1 MSRTPRAS
9 RPRWFVPRRRRAAL
23 AAAAMLCVA
32 GSAAAPASATD
43 SPAVR
48 TAAADPVTGQLA
60 YVAVGGAFGLPNAL
74 AVMDTRTDSLVDFH
88 TMPQYLNG
96 IAVNPAGTRVY
107 GTTQGAVV
115 VMDPVTDATLGTIPV
130 GASNGDIAISPSGAQ
145 AYVAD
150 SSGTGSVHVVDTAAQ
165 TVTATIAAGGE
176 GLALS
181 PDGTRLYSTGPGG
194 VLSVIDTA
202 TDTVVATVA
211 CGTSTGYVAVDGTGA
226 HAYVTD
232 WATHSL
238 YVVDAATDSVTATV
252 SLATFVGNPTR
263 VVVNPAGTTAYV
275 GQGPAGEVLG
285 IDLATR
291 NVLHILQAGTGIL
304 AEAIDSAG
312 SKLYVGASD
321 GTMNPGGSVT
331 AFDTAGPTQS
341 GALGLAGYPTGIAL
355 GPTSSG
361 TAVSLTTAPTGT
373 ATQGKPVTLTATVS
387 GADSGTVQFYD
398 RTSSAYG
405 PVPLGAPVPVTNGTA
420 TLSTS
425 SLTLDIHSLSA
436 AFTPAAPGLLR
447 SASSVVSVQVIPAG
461 VNVEQAYNAT
471 GTGIVISTLY
481 TTGPRLLLAFVSSD
495 GPAQKQSASIT
506 SSGLDWTL
514 VKRADNQG
522 GTAEIWS
529 AYASGPLSDYAV
541 ASSPQFDGFDQQLT
555 VLVITGATRV
565 GASAAAGS
573 STGVG
578 HVSLTTTGAGS
589 QVYGVGEDYTDAQ
602 ARTVASGQRL
612 YSQWV
617 DTASGD
623 TYWTQGT
630 SGTTIPS
637 GTKVTLSDTAPTGDT
652 WNMAAVE
659 VLSSGS

>member
-1 MSRTPRAS
+1 MTKTAT
-9 RPRWFVPRRRRAAL
+9 AA
-23 AAAAMLCVA
+23 VH
-32 GSAAAPASATD
+32 AT
-43 SPAVR
+43 
-48 TAAADPVTGQLA
+48 AADPVSGQLA
-60 YVAVGGAFGLPNAL
+60 YVAVGGAFGLPSAL

-88 TMPQYLNG
+88 TMTQSLNG

-107 GTTQGAVV
+107 GTAQGAVV
-115 VMDPVTDATLGTIPV
+115 VMDPVTDATLSTFPV
-130 GASNGDIAISPSGAQ
+130 GASDGDIAIAPSGGQ

-165 TVTATIAAGGE
+165 TVTATVAAGGY

-181 PDGTRLYSTGPGG
+181 PDGTRLYTTGPGG

-232 WATHSL
+232 RATRSL
-238 YVVDAATDSVTATV
+238 YVVDTATDSVTSTV
-252 SLATFVGNPTR
+252 SLASFIGNPTR

-275 GQGPAGEVLG
+275 GQGAGGEVLAV
-285 IDLATR
+285 DLASD
-291 NVLHILQAGTGIL
+291 NVLHILQAGTAIL
-304 AEAIDSAG
+304 AEAIDGAG
-312 SKLYVGASD
+312 SKLYA
-321 GTMNPGGSVT
+321 GGSNTPMDPAGSV
-331 AFDTAGPTQS
+331 AVFDTASETKS
-341 GALGLAGYPTGIAL
+341 GGLDITGYATGIAL
-355 GPTSSG
+355 GQTSPG
-361 TAVSLTTAPTGT
+361 TAVSMTTTPTGI
-373 ATQGKPVTLTATVS
+373 ATQGHPVTLTATVS

-405 PVPLGAPVPVTNGTA
+405 SVPLGAPVPVTNGTA
-420 TLSTS
+420 TLSTT
-425 SLTLDIHSLSA
+425 SLTIDTHSLSA

-447 SASSVVSVQVIPAG
+447 SASSAVSVQVIPAG
-461 VNVEQAYNAT
+461 VNVEQAYNET
-471 GTGIVISTLY
+471 GTGIVITTLY

-495 GPAQKQSASIT
+495 GPGEKQSASVT

-514 VKRADNQG
+514 VKRANNQG

-529 AYASGPLSDYAV
+529 AFASGPLSGTAV

-555 VLVITGATRV
+555 VLVLTGATRV
-565 GASAAAGS
+565 GASAATGS

-578 HVSLTTTGAGS
+578 HVSVTTTGAGS
-589 QVYGVGEDYTDAQ
+589 QVYGVGEDYTNAQ
-602 ARTVASGQRL
+602 DRTVASGQRL

-617 DTASGD
+617 DTAAGD

-659 VLSSGS
+659 VLGSGS